1 MNYTCSPWN
10 DLDRNGIVSSKHSA
24 VKLTVWHN
32 EVMVYCN
39 KSTVF
44 GDHLQHLEFDM
55 YNWKMTYV
63 HIMCVQQSHRLRV
76 AAENTLHE
84 ELINHIELLLH
95 TITLIFLY
103 IQLHYRDF

>member
-10 DLDRNGIVSSKHSA
+10 DLDRNGIMSSKHSA
-24 VKLTVWHN
+24 VKLKVWHN

-76 AAENTLHE
+76 AAENTFTRRADKSYRALTAYHYSN
-84 ELINHIELLLH
+84 I
-95 TITLIFLY
+95 LY